1 MLTAPLENSLTRL
14 EDDLKHDALDVFILV
29 KHIKSL

>member
-29 KHIKSL
+29 KSH